1 MAFSINTNV
10 NAMKSNL
17 YSTLSSTNVAKSI
30 EALSSGIKMAD
41 AAYNASGLSIAS
53 GMSAQISGMGQGIQN
68 SNNAI
73 GMLQVADGAMGGI
86 DDNLKRVR
94 DLAIR
99 ASNDTLSDSDRDNI
113 QKEINGLLK
122 SSDDIANNTKYNG
135 INLLDASGGSDGDGT
150 FITQTGPNRGDSK
163 SVSIGDA
170 RTSSLIG
177 TVDVTTQNG
186 RDAALNDIDTALED
200 LSEMRSDVGSAQ
212 NQLISSVRNMY
223 ISQIN
228 TSEAE
233 SKIKDIDFAKES
245 ANFSQQNLM
254 YQIGSFTQ
262 AQANSSISNISS
274 LLG

>member
-150 FITQTGPNRGDSK
+150 FITQTGPNSGDSK